1 MFSFPDIGWLIIAYS
16 LQFPVEM
23 NTSGSKTQQLVIFSH
38 KFWLQGRLLINKDLF
53 SDSSLHNTM
62 L

>member
-23 NTSGSKTQQLVIFSH
+23 NTSGSK
-38 KFWLQGRLLINKDLF
+38 K
-53 SDSSLHNTM
+53 HNN